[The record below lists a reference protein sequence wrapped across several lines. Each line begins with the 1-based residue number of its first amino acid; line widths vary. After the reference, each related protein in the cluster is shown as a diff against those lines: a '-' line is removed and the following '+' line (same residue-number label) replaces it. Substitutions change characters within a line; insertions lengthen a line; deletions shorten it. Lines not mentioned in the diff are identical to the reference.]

1 MIDIRDLKIGEEDNC
16 GILPCR
22 YCEFY
27 NDCIINKIRIK
38 SKLIKIGFIWTQKI

>member
-16 GILPCR
+16 SILPCR

-27 NDCIINKIRIK
+27 NDCVLNRTIFKLKFKI
-38 SKLIKIGFIWTQKI
+38 